1 MLAFDALLVDCRP
14 YTSEKISSVFDLFVP
29 LGIKKFFF
37 IYDVDLA
44 HDNSFYRAEAID
56 RFKSLSS
63 SLSPRGVHAYIVYR
77 LSLDDSISKN
87 PELRKFFS
95 SKKLHSMLVSL
106 GIFPNVNEN
115 SFATH
120 INSLLYHR
128 EIFPVFTG
136 FDTVIK
142 SSRTDFCTKL
152 LKIKKAAFS
161 FDINSL
167 FGVSKPEITKTILDS
182 KSYVLPCI
190 THNVSDYVGIEKLID
205 CFYRKYGK
213 EAYFSMSSLVIK
225 AIDIISP

>member
-1 MLAFDALLVDCRP
+1 
-14 YTSEKISSVFDLFVP
+14 
-29 LGIKKFFF
+29 
-37 IYDVDLA
+37 
-44 HDNSFYRAEAID
+44 
-56 RFKSLSS
+56 
-63 SLSPRGVHAYIVYR
+63 
-77 LSLDDSISKN
+77 
-87 PELRKFFS
+87 
-95 SKKLHSMLVSL
+95 MLVSL

-213 EAYFSMSSLVIK
+213 EAYFSMSSLISK
-225 AIDIISP
+225 AIDVISP